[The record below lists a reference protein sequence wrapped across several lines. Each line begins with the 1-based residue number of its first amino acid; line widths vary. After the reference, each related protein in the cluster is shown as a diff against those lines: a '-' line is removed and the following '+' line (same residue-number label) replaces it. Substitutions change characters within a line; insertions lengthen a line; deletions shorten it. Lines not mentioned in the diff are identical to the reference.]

1 MSTHVHAH
9 AHTYMCVLSICI
21 SYKTEAKILLRIHA
35 LPVLDALYFVFYLL
49 KKKITAGYN
58 LLK

>member
-1 MSTHVHAH
+1 
-9 AHTYMCVLSICI
+9 MCVLSICI